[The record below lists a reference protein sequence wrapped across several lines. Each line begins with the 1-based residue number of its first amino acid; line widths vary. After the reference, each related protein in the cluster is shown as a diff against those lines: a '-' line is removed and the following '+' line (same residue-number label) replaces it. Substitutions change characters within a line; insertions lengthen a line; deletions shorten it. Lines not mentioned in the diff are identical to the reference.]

1 MLVFGTRPEAIKM
14 APLVKCL
21 QQRDS
26 EFEPIICVTGQ
37 HREMLDQVL
46 RIFDI
51 KPDYDLNI
59 MKAGQDL
66 YDITTRVLLGMR
78 DILAQVKPDIVLV
91 HGDTTT
97 STASALAAFY
107 QQIPVGHVEA
117 GLRTHNIYSPWPE
130 EMNRQ
135 ITGRISTLDF
145 APTPLSRQNLL
156 DEGVT
161 DEHIYVTGN
170 TVIDALHMVVNK
182 IKGDDQLA
190 GMLTQSL
197 GRQGYDVYRL
207 KQGRRLVLITGHR
220 RENFGDGFLN
230 ICNAIKHLNEKYP
243 EVDFVYPMHLNPNVR
258 KPIHKIF
265 GDNLNNLGNLF
276 FIEPLEYL
284 DFVFLMEKS
293 YIVLTDSGGIQEEAP
308 GLGKP
313 VLVMRD
319 TTERPEALDAGTV
332 KLVGTDYNKIVDNV
346 SLLLDDEKEYDI
358 MSRANNPY
366 GGSTQFSEMIKNNNM
381 KGKILVAGGM
391 GFIGSHTTV
400 ELQNAG
406 YEVVI
411 IDNLS
416 NSNIEVLDGIEKIT
430 GIRPVFV
437 EGDCTDINVLR
448 KMFTDNPGIN
458 GIIDFA
464 ASKAVGESVQKPI
477 MYYRNNLNILLN
489 LLELMPEFGV
499 KGFVFS
505 SSCTVY
511 GEPDKNPI
519 TEDAPTKK
527 ATSPYGATKQV
538 SEDIIADVIK
548 SGSPIKAVLLRYF
561 NPIGAHPSAE
571 IGELPN
577 GVPANLVPYLTQTA
591 IGVRKELSIFGDDY
605 DTPDGSCIRDFIN
618 VVDLAKAHVKA
629 LERMLEDKS
638 NEPLEVFNIGTGEG
652 ASVLQLLA
660 AFEKATGVK
669 VPHKIVGRRDG
680 DIVKI
685 WADPKK
691 ANEVLGWK
699 AEETLEDTMLSAW
712 RWQQRLRERGI
723 M

>member
-21 QQRDS
+21 QQRDN

-51 KPDYDLNI
+51 TPDYDLNI

-66 YDITTRVLLGMR
+66 YDITSRVLLGMR
-78 DILAQVKPDIVLV
+78 DILTQVKPDIVLV

-156 DEGVT
+156 NEGVA

-197 GRQGYDVYRL
+197 GRQGYDVHRL

-230 ICNAIKHLNEKYP
+230 ICNAIKHLSEKYP

-265 GDNLNNLGNLF
+265 GENLNNLGNLF

-366 GGSTQFSEMIKNNNM
+366 GD
-381 KGKILVAGGM
+381 GK
-391 GFIGSHTTV
+391 
-400 ELQNAG
+400 
-406 YEVVI
+406 
-411 IDNLS
+411 
-416 NSNIEVLDGIEKIT
+416 
-430 GIRPVFV
+430 
-437 EGDCTDINVLR
+437 
-448 KMFTDNPGIN
+448 
-458 GIIDFA
+458 
-464 ASKAVGESVQKPI
+464 ASPRIAEA
-477 MYYRNNLNILLN
+477 LLN
-489 LLELMPEFGV
+489 FQ
-499 KGFVFS
+499 K
-505 SSCTVY
+505 
-511 GEPDKNPI
+511 
-519 TEDAPTKK
+519 
-527 ATSPYGATKQV
+527 
-538 SEDIIADVIK
+538 
-548 SGSPIKAVLLRYF
+548 
-561 NPIGAHPSAE
+561 
-571 IGELPN
+571 
-577 GVPANLVPYLTQTA
+577 
-591 IGVRKELSIFGDDY
+591 
-605 DTPDGSCIRDFIN
+605 
-618 VVDLAKAHVKA
+618 
-629 LERMLEDKS
+629 
-638 NEPLEVFNIGTGEG
+638 
-652 ASVLQLLA
+652 
-660 AFEKATGVK
+660 
-669 VPHKIVGRRDG
+669 
-680 DIVKI
+680 
-685 WADPKK
+685 
-691 ANEVLGWK
+691 
-699 AEETLEDTMLSAW
+699 
-712 RWQQRLRERGI
+712 
-723 M
+723 